1 MANVYKNVPFDL
13 TTSAAFDVYTCPSN
27 ATAIIQNIQ
36 AFNVDSSAV
45 SCFVRMKDASDSLT
59 VIPLAAK
66 SIAASL
72 SAKLNDGIIILE
84 ASDVLQLQTNSAID
98 KVSGSVN
105 ILEISR
111 SDQNG

>member
-1 MANVYKNVPFDL
+1 
-13 TTSAAFDVYTCPSN
+13 
-27 ATAIIQNIQ
+27 
-36 AFNVDSSAV
+36 
-45 SCFVRMKDASDSLT
+45 MKDASDSLT
-59 VIPLAAK
+59 LIPLAAK